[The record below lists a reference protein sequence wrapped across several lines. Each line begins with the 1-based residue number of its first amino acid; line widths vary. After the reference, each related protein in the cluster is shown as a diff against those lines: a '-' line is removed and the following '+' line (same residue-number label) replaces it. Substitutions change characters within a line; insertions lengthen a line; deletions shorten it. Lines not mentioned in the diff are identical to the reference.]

1 MYIKTGD
8 QVQVIAGKE
17 KGRSGR
23 ILRVDHKRDR
33 VYVEGL
39 NIQKRHKRPN
49 AADSEGGIVEREG
62 PIHVSNV
69 LLFSEKLGKGVR
81 VSYRFVGQN
90 GEHFVDR
97 VAARNSFPATPERVQ
112 KVRLCTKTNEVF

>member
-23 ILRVDHKRDR
+23 VIRVDHKRDR
-33 VYVEGL
+33 IYVEGL

-49 AADSEGGIVEREG
+49 AADSEGGILEREG

-90 GEHFVDR
+90 GEHFSDR
-97 VAARNSFPATPERVQ
+97 IAARNSFPTAPERVQ
-112 KVRLCTKTNEVF
+112 KVRLCTKTDEVF